1 MCALCPV
8 PFDLRVGAAVSK
20 EECRLRRDVN
30 RSLGSDLLYMLNHR
44 KIGGECEDAGD
55 GVVAET
61 SVERKA
67 AALGK
72 TACYYKLT

>member
-1 MCALCPV
+1 
-8 PFDLRVGAAVSK
+8 
-20 EECRLRRDVN
+20 
-30 RSLGSDLLYMLNHR
+30 MLNHR

-67 AALGK
+67 AALGE